1 MNKGTGILNYKKQ
14 VANEQR
20 IESEQ
25 LLQEIEPLIK
35 DYFVCNVALTEEG
48 LMLDFGNGQ
57 SFVLSITENR
67 SK

>member
-14 VANEQR
+14 LANEQR

-57 SFVLSITENR
+57 SFVLSIKENR
-67 SK
+67 LK